1 MAVGYSR
8 TKADMDARI
17 GSMALTF
24 RSIMTD
30 VDRLQELG
38 NALDDA
44 ALQAMGYGGD
54 TATQGTDIWI
64 LRGVIE
70 DMVRLVSVARG
81 HEVVDPAYDFTRKPR
96 MVMGVQ

>member
-17 GSMALTF
+17 GSMALAF
-24 RSIMTD
+24 RGIMTD
-30 VDRLQELG
+30 VDRLVELG
-38 NALDDA
+38 AALDDA
-44 ALQAMGYGGD
+44 ALNAMGYSGD
-54 TATQGTDIWI
+54 TATADSDVWV

-70 DMVRLVSVARG
+70 DMARLVSVARG
-81 HEVVDPAYDFTRKPR
+81 KDTVTPAYDFTRKPR